1 MSFISTWLVTT
12 VATMAAVYLVPGIKP
27 VGGNWGAAMM
37 TALALALVNALVKP
51 TMQFLS
57 FPITFLTL
65 GLFSLVIN
73 ALMLELAAYLA
84 REVFGTGI
92 AISGFGSAFIGAI
105 IISIVSS
112 ILGAVV
118 AG

>member
-1 MSFISTWLVTT
+1 MSFIGTWFVTT
-12 VATMAAVYLVPGIKP
+12 IATMAAIYLVPGINP
-27 VGGNWGAAMM
+27 VGGNWGAAIM

-51 TMQFLS
+51 VMQFLS
-57 FPITFLTL
+57 LPITVLTL

-73 ALMLELAAYLA
+73 ALMLELAGYLA
-84 REVFGTGI
+84 REIFGAGI

-112 ILGAVV
+112 ILGAIV